1 MKKKILLGEKVT
13 VMLYSID
20 KRGMKRTATDIK
32 TLAIYFISIKDHFH
46 LKELYNNDL

>member
-1 MKKKILLGEKVT
+1 
-13 VMLYSID
+13 
-20 KRGMKRTATDIK
+20 MKRTATDIK